1 MENETD
7 VTDLVEVQSN
17 EVSIIS
23 ETQLTEDRVAVI
35 EKEMEL
41 RQRMLMACVKT
52 TFAHD
57 WIDFGGKPYLEGE
70 GAERIAAVVGISI
83 KKPDITRKVKPNGHL
98 YIEAMLEG
106 TCGGRTVTEI
116 GDCSS
121 DDKFYQRNIYNPETK
136 TKELRPQ
143 APEDV
148 NEADVVKKA
157 IQNGKSR
164 LICSMVGIKGLSWDD
179 LAELG
184 LDRSKAGAKVSYKTG
199 GQGGSTQT
207 QSQRNKEVEGSNKVW
222 EETNELL
229 SLILSHGKTA
239 VSMGMDEADFCRE
252 MTYYKSGDK
261 EYFQTSFQDIETSI
275 KSKTEKYGLQKCLFP
290 WKKNAENIV
299 KGLEGK

>member
-1 MENETD
+1 MENEI
-7 VTDLVEVQSN
+7 DLVEVQNN
-17 EVSIIS
+17 ELSIIS
-23 ETQLTEDRVAVI
+23 ETQLTEDRIAVI

-52 TFAHD
+52 KFAHD
-57 WIDFGGKPYLEGE
+57 WIDVGGKPYLEGE

-83 KKPDITRKVKPNGHL
+83 KKPEITRKKKANGHL

-121 DDKFYQRNIYNPETK
+121 DDKFYQRKVYNPETK
-136 TKELRPQ
+136 TKELKPQ

-164 LICSMVGIKGLSWDD
+164 LICSMVGIKGLSWED
-179 LAELG
+179 LEKLG
-184 LDRSKAGAKVSYKTG
+184 LDRSKAGATVSYKKG

-207 QSQRNKEVEGSNKVW
+207 QSQRNKEVENSNEVL
-222 EETNELL
+222 EQTNELL

-239 VSMGMDEADFCRE
+239 VSMGMDEAEFCRE
-252 MTYYKSGDK
+252 VTYFKSGDK
-261 EYFQTSFQDIETSI
+261 EFFQTSLADIETTI
-275 KSKTEKYGLQKCLFP
+275 KSKTEKFGLQKCLFP
-290 WKKNAENIV
+290 WKKNAEKIV
-299 KGLEGK
+299 QGLGG